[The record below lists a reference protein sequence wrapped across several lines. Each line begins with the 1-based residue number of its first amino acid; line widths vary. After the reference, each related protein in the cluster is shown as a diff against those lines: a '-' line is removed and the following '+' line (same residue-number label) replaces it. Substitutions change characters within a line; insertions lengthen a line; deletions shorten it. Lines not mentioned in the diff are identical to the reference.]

1 MPNQK
6 GGFLKALSLPALA
19 TFALF
24 KGTKKG
30 KSLFNMK
37 GGKRRRK
44 SRTRKRSRKSRSR
57 KRRKSRKSRRKSR
70 KSRSKRRRRR
80 RMKGGVMEL
89 EGVIE

>member
-30 KSLFNMK
+30 K
-37 GGKRRRK
+37 
-44 SRTRKRSRKSRSR
+44 T
-57 KRRKSRKSRRKSR
+57 
-70 KSRSKRRRRR
+70 
-80 RMKGGVMEL
+80 
-89 EGVIE
+89 IY